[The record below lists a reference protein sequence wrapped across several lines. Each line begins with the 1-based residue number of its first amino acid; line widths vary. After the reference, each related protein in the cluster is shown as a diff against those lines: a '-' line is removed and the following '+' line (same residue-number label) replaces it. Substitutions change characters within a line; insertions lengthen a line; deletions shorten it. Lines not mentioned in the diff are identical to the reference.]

1 MTRIFANLSDW
12 PVVLD
17 QSDRT
22 ILRCRGDL
30 NEALHRSGSLL
41 PLSELRITVTQS
53 ESAATM
59 SLDGVVL
66 IGVGEAPF
74 VLLQNQIL
82 ADRRVPVSI
91 MLDLGN
97 LPAQGGNPVLDAA
110 LAPVTVSEWKMDFEA
125 SAARLQTLE
134 S

>member
-12 PVVLD
+12 SVVLD

-53 ESAATM
+53 ENAATM

-74 VLLQNQIL
+74 ALLQNQIL

>member
-12 PVVLD
+12 SVVLD

-74 VLLQNQIL
+74 ALLQNQIL

>member
-12 PVVLD
+12 SVVLD